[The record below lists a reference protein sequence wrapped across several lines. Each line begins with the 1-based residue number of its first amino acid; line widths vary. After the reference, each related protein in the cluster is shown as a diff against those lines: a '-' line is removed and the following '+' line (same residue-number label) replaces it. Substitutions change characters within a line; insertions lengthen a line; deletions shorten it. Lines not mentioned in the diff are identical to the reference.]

1 METIGFIGPGKIGL
15 PICRHLIKAG
25 HRVLGYRRNVS
36 ALAEF
41 EKAGGIAA
49 KSSADATENA
59 DLVFTCLP
67 SDEALDEVV
76 NGPRGIAS

>member
-1 METIGFIGPGKIGL
+1 METIGFVGVGKVGL

-25 HRVLGYRRNVS
+25 HRVLGYRRNIR

-49 KSSADATENA
+49 KSSADATA
-59 DLVFTCLP
+59 TQTSSSRVCLQTKRLRR
-67 SDEALDEVV
+67 S
-76 NGPRGIAS
+76 